1 MPKFFVRWL
10 VTALAIVLASYLMP
24 GVQFDSS
31 FTLIMAALVL
41 GLLNTIVRPILIVLT
56 FPITMISLGIFLLV
70 VNAVTLW
77 LTASIVPGFTIEGSS
92 YIWAA
97 LLITII
103 SWFIN
108 LFIRKEE
115 RQEYRH

>member
-1 MPKFFVRWL
+1 MPKFVVRWL
-10 VTALAIVLASYLMP
+10 VTALAIVLASYLMA
-24 GVQFDSS
+24 GVQFDSA

-41 GLLNTIVRPILIVLT
+41 GFLNAIVRPILIILT
-56 FPITMISLGIFLLV
+56 LPITMITLGFFLLV
-70 VNAVTLW
+70 VNAITLK
-77 LTASIVPGFTIEGSS
+77 LTDAIVPGFEIQGTS

-97 LLITII
+97 LVITVL

-115 RQEYRH
+115 RS

>member
-1 MPKFFVRWL
+1 MPKFVTRWL
-10 VTALAIVLASYLMP
+10 VTALAIVLASYLMS
-24 GVQFDSS
+24 GVQYDTA

-41 GLLNTIVRPILIVLT
+41 GLLNAIVRPVLVILTL
-56 FPITMISLGIFLLV
+56 PITMITLGLFLLV
-70 VNAVTLW
+70 VNAITLK
-77 LTASIVPGFTIEGSS
+77 LTAAIVPGFGIEGTS

-97 LLITII
+97 LLITVL

-115 RQEYRH
+115 RREY